1 MSQKAVENN
10 KNHIK
15 TYNAF
20 SDHATMVFVYA
31 FTFLMALCVL
41 VPLVF
46 VIAASFSSPDAL
58 LSAKVFLW
66 PVDFTLRGYKMVVEH
81 DMLPTGFKNTIIY
94 ALLGTSINIFMT
106 VIAAYPLSRKDLK
119 IRNAV
124 MMLFAFTMLFNG
136 GMIPTYLLVRDLG
149 LVDTIWA
156 MVLPNAMAVWN
167 LIITRT
173 YFQTTIPDEMLESA
187 NIGGCDDFK
196 FLIKMVVPLSV
207 PIIAVN
213 VLLYAVGHW
222 NSYFNA
228 MMYLNNNT
236 LYPLQLVLRDI
247 LIQDDTAGMSMDVT
261 KQLEK
266 QQTRYLL
273 QYSTIVV
280 GTVPV
285 MLLYPLIQ
293 RYFVTGIM
301 VGAVKG

>member
-46 VIAASFSSPDAL
+46 VIAASFSSP
-58 LSAKVFLW
+58 V
-66 PVDFTLRGYKMVVEH
+66 TLRGYKMVVEH

-187 NIGGCDDFK
+187 NIDGCDDFK

>member
-187 NIGGCDDFK
+187 NIDGCDDFK

-236 LYPLQLVLRDI
+236 LDRK
-247 LIQDDTAGMSMDVT
+247 S
-261 KQLEK
+261 
-266 QQTRYLL
+266 
-273 QYSTIVV
+273 VV
-280 GTVPV
+280 
-285 MLLYPLIQ
+285 
-293 RYFVTGIM
+293 
-301 VGAVKG
+301 